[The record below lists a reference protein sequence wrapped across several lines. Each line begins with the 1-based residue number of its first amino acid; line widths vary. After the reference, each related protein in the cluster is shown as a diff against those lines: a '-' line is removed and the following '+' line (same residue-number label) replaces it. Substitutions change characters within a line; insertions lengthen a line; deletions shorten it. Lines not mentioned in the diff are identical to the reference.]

1 MKRFAGRWLFAVALI
16 HTVFALLVFRAEL
29 VAIARAGF
37 VDAIGE
43 DPTRAAVAW
52 FTLFGAVLAAAA
64 VAVDE
69 LELRGAPLRRAGLAL
84 LPLVI
89 LGILW
94 MPASGLW
101 LVLPPLAFMVRRRAQ
116 PEAAGPLKG

>member
-1 MKRFAGRWLFAVALI
+1 MKRFAGRWLLAVAVI
-16 HTVFALLVFRAEL
+16 HTAFALLVFHAEL
-29 VAIARAGF
+29 LAILRAGF

-52 FTLFGAVLAAAA
+52 FTLFGGVLAAAA

-69 LELRGAPLRRAGLAL
+69 LEQRGAPLRRAGLAL

-89 LGILW
+89 LGLLW

-101 LVLPPLAFMVRRRAQ
+101 LVLPAIAFMVRSRAQ
-116 PEAAGPLKG
+116 AGMAGPLEG